1 MWQLVIPA
9 KATNIKLLHQK
20 NYFCPLSILNAAW
33 EEISLDFVVRLPKS
47 KGFDA
52 VLVVVD
58 RLSKYILIK
67 PYSVKSIAEILA
79 KEVVRLHGIPKS
91 IVSDRDPTFLSHFWK
106 ELFRLQGI
114 ILKMSTA
121 YQQSLKK
128 RNSEEIMSTS
138 DLIPFSN
145 Q

>member
-1 MWQLVIPA
+1 
-9 KATNIKLLHQK
+9 
-20 NYFCPLSILNAAW
+20 
-33 EEISLDFVVRLPKS
+33 
-47 KGFDA
+47 
-52 VLVVVD
+52 
-58 RLSKYILIK
+58 
-67 PYSVKSIAEILA
+67 VKSIAEILA

-106 ELFRLQGI
+106 ELFRLQGT